1 MASLVGEDRRRRL
14 RYDQRILLGV
24 LGAGAPA
31 VAVALGLLWFGEHS
45 AKVLWTLTL
54 IIVGFWLGGALALRE
69 RAMRPLQTLSN
80 LLAALREEDFSLRA
94 RGARLDD
101 ALGLAMLEANAL
113 GETLRSQ
120 RLGALEA
127 SALLRT
133 VMAEIDVAIFA
144 FDEANRLR
152 LVNREGERLLGAP
165 AERLLGRGASELRLD
180 EFLRGEARRTVT
192 LAFAGGQGRWEL
204 RRRTF
209 RQGGISHEL
218 VVLADLSRTLRE
230 EERQAWQRLV
240 RVLSHEINNSLAPIK
255 SIAGS
260 LRDILVRRVGARV
273 PPAADG
279 ARDEDVEDFSSGLA
293 VIAGRSEALSRF
305 VASYARLT
313 RLPPPRLASLDIADW
328 VHRVVE
334 LETRLEVAIEAG
346 PPVTI
351 LADGDQLDQLLIN
364 IVHNAVDASLET
376 GGGVRVRWMRENGGV
391 VVLVEDEGP
400 GLHDTA
406 NLFVPF
412 FTTKPNGSGI
422 GLALSRQIAEAHGG
436 SLALANRAGARGC
449 VARLELPVA
458 ATAAAE

>member
-1 MASLVGEDRRRRL
+1 VVTIVPVDRRRRL
-14 RYDQRILLGV
+14 RYEQRILLGA

-31 VAVALGLLWFGEHS
+31 VVVALSLLWWGEHS

-54 IIVGFWLGGALALRE
+54 FIVGFWLGGAMALRE

-127 SALLRT
+127 TALLRT

-144 FDEANRLR
+144 FDETRRLR

-165 AERLLGRGASELRLD
+165 AERLMGREAGELRLD
-180 EFLRGEARRTVT
+180 EFLRGDSRRTVT

-204 RRRTF
+204 RRRPF

-260 LRDILVRRVGARV
+260 LRDILVRRTTAR
-273 PPAADG
+273 AAVRVDG
-279 ARDEDVEDFSSGLA
+279 GRDEDVEDFSSGLA

-313 RLPPPRLASLDIADW
+313 RLPPPRLAPLDVGEW

-334 LETRLEVAIEAG
+334 LETRIDVDVEPGAATSIR
-346 PPVTI
+346 
-351 LADGDQLDQLLIN
+351 ADGDQLDQLLIN
-364 IVHNAVDASLET
+364 LVHNAADAALET
-376 GGGVRVRWMRENGGV
+376 GGGVRVRWRREDGAL

-400 GLHDTA
+400 GLHDTS

-436 SLALANRAGARGC
+436 TLTLANRVGARGC
-449 VARLELPVA
+449 VARLELPAEPKAGA
-458 ATAAAE
+458 A

>member
-1 MASLVGEDRRRRL
+1 MVTPVPEDRRRRL
-14 RYDQRILLGV
+14 RYEQRILAGALA
-24 LGAGAPA
+24 AGAPA
-31 VAVALGLLWFGEHS
+31 VVVALVLLWWGGYS
-45 AKVLWTLTL
+45 PKVLWTLAL
-54 IIVGFWLGGALALRE
+54 VIVGFWLGGAFVLRE

-144 FDEANRLR
+144 FDEQRRLR
-152 LVNREGERLLGAP
+152 LVNREGERLLGAN
-165 AERLLGRGASELRLD
+165 AERLLGRDAGELRLD
-180 EFLRGEARRTVT
+180 EFLRGEARRAAT
-192 LAFAGGQGRWEL
+192 LSFPGGQGRWEL
-204 RRRTF
+204 RRRPF

-260 LRDILVRRVGARV
+260 LRDILVRRTGTRVAAGAG
-273 PPAADG
+273 G
-279 ARDEDVEDFSSGLA
+279 ARDEDIEDFSSGLA

-313 RLPPPRLASLDIADW
+313 RLPPPRLAALDVREW
-328 VHRVVE
+328 VRRVVE
-334 LETRLEVAIEAG
+334 LETRLDVAVEDG
-346 PPVTI
+346 PPTTI

-364 IVHNAVDASLET
+364 LVHNAVDASLET
-376 GGGVRVRWMRENGGV
+376 GGGVRVRWRPENGAL

-436 SLALANRAGARGC
+436 TLGLANRRGGRGC
-449 VARLELPVA
+449 VARLELPAEPKA
-458 ATAAAE
+458 ALA